1 MSLVF
6 FLQRLMELNWAKF
19 TKFAS
24 LVTQSTRVILH
35 LLSIFPYFAQP
46 WWLKHLSVFFFL
58 AASDG
63 VELGKI
69 HKVRVFRNPKREG
82 LMRSRVKGAEAA
94 TSGILT
100 FLDSHCECNEKWL
113 VNILFHLFFFTSL
126 MPTCWGW
133 AFSIWM
139 LVIFMKKYVFSIWY
153 HPQKKV
159 EWFRKF

>member
-1 MSLVF
+1 MSTF
-6 FLQRLMELNWAKF
+6 KLNLLSVNFVIFCA
-19 TKFAS
+19 A
-24 LVTQSTRVILH
+24 LVTKTLISL
-35 LLSIFPYFAQP
+35 
-46 WWLKHLSVFFFL
+46 FFL

-113 VNILFHLFFFTSL
+113 VNILFHLFFSL
-126 MPTCWGW
+126 LP
-133 AFSIWM
+133 
-139 LVIFMKKYVFSIWY
+139 
-153 HPQKKV
+153 
-159 EWFRKF
+159 